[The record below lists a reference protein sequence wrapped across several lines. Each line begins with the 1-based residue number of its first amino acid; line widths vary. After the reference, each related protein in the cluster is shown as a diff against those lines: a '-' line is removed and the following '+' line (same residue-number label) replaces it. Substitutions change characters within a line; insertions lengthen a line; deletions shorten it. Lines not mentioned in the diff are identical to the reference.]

1 MPGSLGFFTG
11 TRKRC
16 RTVERTP
23 ARTTLGGRYTLG
35 LAYPVSPRSGTNPS
49 SASQS
54 SAGQEWLRGS
64 SSSARMPRFLG
75 DVDAAG

>member
-16 RTVERTP
+16 RTVDRTP

-35 LAYPVSPRSGTNPS
+35 LA
-49 SASQS
+49 
-54 SAGQEWLRGS
+54 
-64 SSSARMPRFLG
+64 
-75 DVDAAG
+75 